1 MSNPGSPPAPAFP
14 NFTEMPRLLPGW
26 AWRLLRALSVI
37 GALAMAALLVL
48 EPDLGLPLFWGLVV
62 PVLPLVF
69 MFTPGLWR
77 NLCPLATSNQLPRR
91 LGLSQGWTGQSLSQG
106 KAYPLGIT
114 LLLAGVIGRKL
125 LFNFNGVATAA
136 LILGAMGAAL
146 IGGLLYKGKSGW
158 CSSVC
163 PLLPVQ
169 RLYGQTPFIRIANTQ
184 CEPCV
189 GCAKNCYDFNP
200 GVAWL
205 ADQYDPNPAYRN
217 FRRFF
222 ASIFPGL
229 ILGYYLVPGVEEIGP
244 LSVLLHMAMFLAGSL
259 SVFTLAELVIGTTT
273 RNALPVL
280 WAALA
285 INLYY
290 WFAAPMVAQVLQR
303 LGVHPDLTLVGAVRT
318 AVAIG
323 SLIWVGRSL
332 QVERLFL
339 GEQLRRSQAG
349 ESALAPVVV
358 ETVRLNR
365 KHIPILPVVTDEAA
379 AATPP
384 APAAA
389 TASDAAPSSAPSGA
403 EVGAGPAQ
411 LLVQPGDLTAALKSG
426 RSLLELLEGCG
437 ANIHPGCRAGVCG
450 ADAIA
455 VTQGAGCLGPIG
467 DTERATLAR
476 LGHASNTRL
485 ACMAKVKRPGTVKVD
500 LQPHAPGQEDA
511 SGLQSQP
518 VPLTVPAD
526 LPVLH
531 DALPITRPTPKA
543 IGLRTAVPDALAAIR
558 RVVIVGNGVAGLSA
572 AEELRRHHPGC
583 EIQVIAGERYPAYNR
598 MMISSLIG
606 SRRGLQGLWLK
617 PDAWYAEQRIDAWL
631 NTRAVA
637 LDTTAHQLRLAT
649 GEKLGYDRL
658 ILATGAGAWV
668 PPVAGYGTL
677 GCFVLRHANDAMGLR
692 AYVQRHRVRRA
703 VVVGAG
709 LLGVEAAHALRELHL
724 QVQLLSLSDRVLD
737 RQADATASAL
747 VVQQLARL
755 GIEFLPNASLRA
767 VEPGEH
773 GRLQHLRLEDGRS
786 LPAELMLM
794 CAGTRPELGLAR
806 AAGLD
811 IQRGI
816 RVDRRMRTSA
826 PDVFAAGDVA
836 ECEGELYGLW
846 GVAAEQGRI
855 AALSA
860 LGLSGEYRSAV
871 PVTVL
876 KLPGIQMRS
885 AGLAEPKAPGQSAH
899 VLPPAPPEP
908 GEDAGGSPV
917 QAQGPQHSQLVIEAG
932 RVVGAVVVGDDP
944 QGDDWLAAASSH
956 QAVAQLQPL
965 LRLRGGLP
973 PPAGVLAP
981 ATPEGGTHRA
991 ASPRVASVGRAPVD
1005 RARRVA

>member
-290 WFAAPMVAQVLQR
+290 WFAAPLVAQVLQR

-339 GEQLRRSQAG
+339 GEQLRRS
-349 ESALAPVVV
+349 SADETPLAPVVV

-365 KHIPILPVVTDEAA
+365 KHIPILPVAA
-379 AATPP
+379 GHAAGHAAEDAAPATPQ
-384 APAAA
+384 APAGVP
-389 TASDAAPSSAPSGA
+389 ASDASPSSPPAGTEGP
-403 EVGAGPAQ
+403 AGPAQ
-411 LLVQPGDLTAALKSG
+411 LQVQPGDLVTALKTG
-426 RSLLELLEGCG
+426 RSLLDLLEGCG
-437 ANIHPGCRAGVCG
+437 ADIHPGCRAGVCG

-476 LGHASNTRL
+476 LGHAANTRL
-485 ACMAKVKRPGTVKVD
+485 ACMAKVKRPGAVKVN
-500 LQPHAPGQEDA
+500 LQPQAPGQEEVG
-511 SGLQSQP
+511 GLQSQP

-526 LPVLH
+526 LPVLQ
-531 DALPITRPTPKA
+531 DALPITRPNPKT
-543 IGLRTAVPDALAAIR
+543 GRVRGGVPDALAAIR

-637 LDTTAHQLRLAT
+637 LDTAAHRLRLAT
-649 GEKLGYDRL
+649 GEKLDYDRL

-709 LLGVEAAHALRELHL
+709 LLGVEAAHALREMHL

-755 GIEFLPNASLRA
+755 GIEFVPNASLRA
-767 VEPGEH
+767 VEPGEQ
-773 GRLQHLRLEDGRS
+773 GRLQNLRLEDGRC
-786 LPAELMLM
+786 LQAELLLM

-806 AAGLD
+806 AAGLE

-816 RVDRRMRTSA
+816 RVDRRMHTSA

-855 AALSA
+855 AALAA
-860 LGLSGEYRSAV
+860 LGLPGTYRSAV

-876 KLPGIQMRS
+876 KLPGILMRS

-899 VLPPAPPEP
+899 VLPPAPLEADEE
-908 GEDAGGSPV
+908 G
-917 QAQGPQHSQLVIEAG
+917 GPQHSQLVIEAG

-944 QGDDWLAAASSH
+944 QGDDWLAAASGR
-956 QAVAQLQPL
+956 QPLAQLQPL
-965 LRLRGGLP
+965 LRQRGGLP
-973 PPAGVLAP
+973 APAGAL
-981 ATPEGGTHRA
+981 RK
-991 ASPRVASVGRAPVD
+991 VA
-1005 RARRVA
+1005 